1 MKGIGNRIMNR
12 TMHLISNAHLDPI
25 WQWEWEEG
33 CASAVATFR
42 CAARFCREFD
52 NYVFCHNEALIYRWV
67 EEYDPALFREI
78 RELVR
83 LGKWHIMGGWHVQP
97 DCNMPSGEAFVRQI
111 AEGRRYFRDTFGVE
125 PTTAI
130 NFDPFGH
137 TRGLVQILAGTGY
150 DSYLFCRP
158 DGSHC
163 RLPDETF
170 RWVGYDGSSVIGQ
183 RSQSGYGT
191 AMGNAMGKIR
201 PTTDGLTEASPLGF
215 CLWGVGN
222 HGGGPSREDIRAI
235 NDFIRESE
243 KEGVTVLHSTP
254 EAYFADVR
262 AQEEAGE
269 RVLPEHRGDLTMWAP
284 GCYTS
289 QVRIKQKYRQTE
301 NSLFST
307 EKMVTHAVLL
317 GLMDYP
323 EREFGEALYDMLTVQ
338 FHDVLPGS
346 SIQPA
351 EEGGIRML
359 DHALELLSRV
369 RMRAFMALSAGQEE
383 AAPGEI
389 PVLAYNPHPWP
400 VETDL
405 TCEFM
410 LADQNWSGTYMLP
423 VAYRGKQKLP
433 SQCEKEYSNLPLD
446 WRKRVV
452 FRATLAPMSM
462 NRFDCKLVTLE
473 KKPVP
478 DAAAYAAEDAGGHR
492 ILRVSTPR
500 MVVEIG
506 RDTGLLERWCVG
518 GVDYL
523 GTDACALD
531 VMRDV
536 DDSWGMT
543 RESWRERVGSFT
555 LLSDEEGS
563 RFSDLDDVIPSVRII
578 EDGELR
584 VVIEAVFGYE
594 GSGAVVRYAISRVAP
609 QIDLDVRIVNQTK
622 RRLIKLR
629 LPQALPEP
637 SPALETAFGEEPM
650 RGEGRE
656 EVGQKYLTVT
666 SPNGARLSVF
676 NTGIYGSSFDN
687 GVIYLT
693 LLRSPGYTAHPI
705 GDRHVMPVD
714 RNSEHMEQGER
725 QFSLRLL
732 AGSVCD
738 RDIARQAL
746 AFNEAP
752 MVLNLFPSGLDAQSP
767 APAEMPL
774 LTVSPAPVVL
784 TACKRSDDGADTLLR
799 LFNPT
804 AQPVSCTVCCP
815 QLGISESLDFGAF
828 KVRSFRAGNGKLTEC
843 RMDETDT

>member
-1 MKGIGNRIMNR
+1 MNK

-42 CAARFCREFD
+42 CAAQFCREFD
-52 NYVFCHNEALIYRWV
+52 GYIFCHNEALIYRWV

-83 LGKWHIMGGWHVQP
+83 LGRWHIMGGWHVQP

-111 AEGRRYFRDTFGVE
+111 AEGRRYFREKFGAE

-158 DGSHC
+158 DEGHC
-163 RLPDETF
+163 PLPGETF
-170 RWVGYDGSSVIGQ
+170 RWVGYDGSTVLAQ

-191 AMGNAMGKIR
+191 ALGNAMGKIR
-201 PTTDGLTEASPLGF
+201 PVTDALTDAAPLGF

-235 NDFIRESE
+235 NAFAEE
-243 KEGVTVLHSTP
+243 AQAAGVTVLHSTP

-262 AQEEAGE
+262 AEAAAG
-269 RVLPEHRGDLTMWAP
+269 RYALPEHRGDLNAWAP

-307 EKMVTHAVLL
+307 EKAVTHAVLL
-317 GLMDYP
+317 GLMEYP
-323 EREFGEALYDMLTVQ
+323 EKEFGEALYDLLTVQ

-351 EEGGIRML
+351 EESALRML
-359 DHALELLSRV
+359 DHALEILSRV
-369 RMRAFMALSAGQEE
+369 RMRAFMALSAGQEK

-389 PVLAYNPHPWP
+389 PVLVYNPHPWS

-410 LADQNWSGTYMLP
+410 LADQNWSGTFMLP
-423 VAYRGKQKLP
+423 VAYRGRQKLP

-452 FRATLAPMSM
+452 FRATLVPMSM
-462 NRFDCKLVTLE
+462 NRFDCRLVTLD

-478 DAAAYAAEDAGGHR
+478 DASAYAAVGADGR
-492 ILRVSTPR
+492 PVLRVTTPV
-500 MVVEIG
+500 MTVEIG
-506 RDTGLLERWCVG
+506 CTTGLVERWCVR
-518 GVDYL
+518 GVEYL
-523 GTDACALD
+523 GSGACALD
-531 VMRDV
+531 VMRDA

-543 RESWRERVGSFT
+543 FTSWQDRLGSFT
-555 LLSDEEGS
+555 LLSDEAGS
-563 RFSDLDDVIPSVRII
+563 RFSDLDTVIPSVRVI

-594 GSGAVVRYAISRVAP
+594 DSGATVRYAISHTAP
-609 QIDLDVRIVNQTK
+609 QMDLDIRIVNQT
-622 RRLIKLR
+622 RRRMIRLR
-629 LPQALPEP
+629 LPQALPDP
-637 SPALETAFGEEPM
+637 VPALEKAFGEEPM
-650 RGEGRE
+650 HGDGRE

-666 SPNGARLSVF
+666 SPCGARLSVL
-676 NTGIYGSSFDN
+676 NRGIYGASFRD
-687 GVIYLT
+687 GTVYLS

-705 GDRHVMPVD
+705 GDRHVMPTD
-714 RNSEHMEQGER
+714 RDSEHMEQGER
-725 QFSLRLL
+725 QLSLRLL
-732 AGSVCD
+732 AGTVGD
-738 RDIARQAL
+738 RDTARQAL
-746 AFNEAP
+746 VFNEAP
-752 MVLNLFPSGLDAQSP
+752 LVLNLFPSGAGAQSP

-774 LTVSPAPVVL
+774 LTLSPAPVVL
-784 TACKRSDDGADTLLR
+784 TACKRSEDGADTVLR

-804 AQPVSCTVCCP
+804 GEPVSCTVCCP
-815 QLGISESLDFGAF
+815 QLGISETLGFGAF
-828 KVRSFRAGNGKLTEC
+828 RVRTFRAGDGRLTEC
-843 RMDETDT
+843 RMDEAEKTEG